1 MKYSKEI
8 KTGVISILA
17 VAMLVTGVNF
27 LKGNSFFGGD
37 DIYYAYFPDSGGVL
51 PATNVIVNGVIVGK
65 ILTVDLTKEKDSLKR
80 VLISFNIQDENFKI
94 PKGSRIE
101 VGSIDFLNK
110 GMTIFP
116 STSVRGGFFEPG
128 SYLQGNVTVD
138 MIAQAKTY
146 IDPITQKLQSMLSS
160 IDRVV
165 VSVSSMLDTNATS
178 SLEGSIG
185 EVQLAIKRFGNVAYE
200 IEHLVKSEKEQLHR
214 VLANVES
221 ITNNLKLSNEKI
233 ASIIG
238 NTKKI
243 SDDLV
248 TADFKAVIGDAQRTL
263 QNLNALLKDAT
274 EGNGSLGKLL
284 HDEQLYLELVNT
296 NKELQ
301 NLVIDIQQ
309 HPERYIH
316 FSVLGARTKGVPLTK
331 EEESKL
337 RKMLETTPNN

>member
-8 KTGVISILA
+8 KAGIISILA
-17 VAMLVTGVNF
+17 IAMLVTGVNF

-37 DIYYAYFPDSGGVL
+37 DVYYAYFPNSGGVL

-65 ILTVDLTKEKDSLKR
+65 ILSVDLTKEQDSLKR

-94 PKGSRIE
+94 PKGSLIE
-101 VGSIDFLNK
+101 VGSVDLLNK
-110 GMTIFP
+110 GMTISP
-116 STSVRGGFFEPG
+116 NPDVLGGFYEPG
-128 SYLQGNVTVD
+128 SYIQGHVTVD

-146 IDPITQKLQSMLSS
+146 IDPITQKLQSMLTS

-165 VSVSSMLDTNATS
+165 KSVSNMLDTNATS
-178 SLEGSIG
+178 SLEGSIS

-200 IEHLVKSEKEQLHR
+200 IEDLVHSEKQQLHK
-214 VLANVES
+214 VLSNVES

-233 ASIIG
+233 TAIIG

-248 TADFKAVIGDAQRTL
+248 TADFKNVVMDAQKTI
-263 QNLNALLKDAT
+263 QNLNVLLKDAT
-274 EGNGSLGKLL
+274 EGKGSLGKILK
-284 HDEQLYLELVNT
+284 DEQLYNELVNT

-301 NLVIDIQQ
+301 NLVNDIQL

-316 FSVLGARTKGVPLTK
+316 FSVLGAKTKGVPLTK
-331 EEESKL
+331 EEETKL
-337 RKMLETTPNN
+337 RKILETTPNN